1 MACKKN
7 FSRNT
12 SCRATSAEGLKVC
25 IEKLRTSVGAATGLM
40 KLDRNEMVFTPGLRS
55 GLNFNRLRV
64 KDLA

>member
-25 IEKLRTSVGAATGLM
+25 IEKLRTSVGTATGLM
-40 KLDRNEMVFTPGLRS
+40 KLDRNEMVFYSRPSLGIELQQVES
-55 GLNFNRLRV
+55 
-64 KDLA
+64 